1 MNAGGFNSLAKFEL
15 FIWDL
20 EMFLQL
26 QKKLGDKIILKG
38 GAATQFYIPIE
49 FQRTSIDIDMICSAS
64 REEVHKA
71 LLEIENELN
80 LDGEYCKFRRY
91 EPKNPKLGLDALE
104 TYFKLF
110 QVFVIATNYLH
121 PEGDRK

>member
-20 EMFLQL
+20 VMFLQL

-38 GAATQFYIPIE
+38 GTATQFYIPIE

-80 LDGEYCKFRRY
+80 LDG
-91 EPKNPKLGLDALE
+91 
-104 TYFKLF
+104 
-110 QVFVIATNYLH
+110 
-121 PEGDRK
+121 